1 MSANAQ
7 TMPPLAEAKTS
18 TLPRLSQQTLQ
29 GTAAT
34 IPALALPGYLTSGAD
49 QSAQPGIGIV
59 HLGPGAFFRGHQA
72 WYTHQALKQ
81 GGDWRICAVA
91 LRSSDVSDALTPQD
105 GLYTLAVMEQQTSYQ
120 LIGSVAEVLVAPK
133 HFPQVL
139 ARLTAAATKYVTMT
153 ITEKGYCLNGAG
165 VLDLQHADIVH
176 DLQSFARDLNSC
188 ADSSQPKSAIGLLV
202 KALQLRFTANVP
214 PFVVISCDN
223 LTDNGH
229 KLKNA
234 LLTFAEKSSPALANW
249 LKQQLISPC
258 TMVDSI
264 TPATDDA
271 LRQAVAHELG
281 LEDAW
286 PIKREAFCQW
296 VIEDILPADRPAW
309 GKAGVIYASDVS
321 AFEKAKL
328 RLLNAPHSTMAYLGV
343 LLGIETVYDAMQQ
356 PVLVRFL
363 KALVEE
369 EIQPSFQAPAELD
382 VASYSADIFRRFE
395 NPSVRHLL
403 AQIAW
408 DGSQKLPMRLIPVI
422 QDNLAAGRPIA
433 KLALAIAAWCRFI
446 RLRASQQAQ
455 GVTLVDPLAAQL
467 LAVAAQCAEQANEP
481 ATEVALFLTLDA
493 VFPPKLALDS
503 RFVAALKNA
512 YTSLDQLQL
521 STLALQLQQDGVSV

>member
-1 MSANAQ
+1 MNANAKM
-7 TMPPLAEAKTS
+7 MPPLAEAKTA

-29 GTAAT
+29 DLLPSSAT
-34 IPALALPGYLTSGAD
+34 STTLALPDYLQKTSA
-49 QSAQPGIGIV
+49 QQPGIGIV

-105 GLYTLAVMEQQTSYQ
+105 GLYTLAVMEQHTSYQ

-133 HFPQVL
+133 HFQQVL
-139 ARLTAAATKYVTMT
+139 TRLTAASTKYVTMT

-165 VLDLQHADIVH
+165 ELDLQHVDIQH
-176 DLQSFARDLNSC
+176 DLHSFADDN
-188 ADSSQPKSAIGLLV
+188 QPKSAIGLLV

-234 LLTFAEKSSPALANW
+234 LVAFAEKSSPALANW

-271 LRQAVAHELG
+271 LRDAVATELG
-281 LEDAW
+281 LTDAW

-356 PVLVRFL
+356 PVLVDFL
-363 KALVEE
+363 KALVAE
-369 EIQPSFQAPAELD
+369 EIQPSFQAPAELN

-408 DGSQKLPMRLIPVI
+408 DGSQKLPMRLIPII

-433 KLALAIAAWCRFI
+433 KLALALAAWCRFI
-446 RLRASQQAQ
+446 RLRASQQTQ
-455 GVTLVDPLAAQL
+455 GVKLVDPLAAQL
-467 LAVAAQCAEQANEP
+467 LAIAAQCSEHAGAID
-481 ATEVALFLTLDA
+481 AGTDITLFLTLDA
-493 VFPPKLALDS
+493 VFPAKLALDS
-503 RFVAALKNA
+503 RFVAALKHA
-512 YTSLDQLQL
+512 YINLEQLQL
-521 STLALQLQQDGVSV
+521 STLALQLQRHGVSA

>member
-1 MSANAQ
+1 METTMSANAHS
-7 TMPPLAEAKTS
+7 MPPLAAAKTS
-18 TLPRLSQQTLQ
+18 TLPRLSQQTLK
-29 GTAAT
+29 TMVTTSA
-34 IPALALPGYLTSGAD
+34 ALALPDYLQKTKAEL
-49 QSAQPGIGIV
+49 PGIGIV

-72 WYTHQALKQ
+72 WYTHQALQQ

-105 GLYTLAVMEQQTSYQ
+105 GLYTLAVMEQQTHYQ

-133 HFPQVL
+133 HFPEVL
-139 ARLTAAATKYVTMT
+139 ARLTAASTKYVTMT

-165 VLDLQHADIVH
+165 QLDLQHADIQH
-176 DLQSFARDLNSC
+176 DLQRFAD
-188 ADSSQPKSAIGLLV
+188 DHQPKSAIGLLV
-202 KALQLRFTANVP
+202 KALQHRFTANVP
-214 PFVVISCDN
+214 PFVVMSCDN

-234 LLTFAEKSSPALANW
+234 LISFAELSSPALANW
-249 LKQQLISPC
+249 LKQQLMSPC

-264 TPATDDA
+264 TPATDDV
-271 LRQAVAHELG
+271 LREAVAHELG

-356 PVLVRFL
+356 PALVDFL
-363 KALVEE
+363 KALVAE
-369 EIQPSFQAPAELD
+369 EIVPSFQAPSELD
-382 VASYSADIFRRFE
+382 VANYSADIFRRFE

-408 DGSQKLPMRLIPVI
+408 DGSAKLPMRLIPII

-446 RLRASQQAQ
+446 RLRSSQQAQ
-455 GVTLVDPLAAQL
+455 GITLVDPLAAQL
-467 LAVAAQCAEQANEP
+467 LAVAAQCETAQDP
-481 ATEVALFLTLDA
+481 ATEVALFLSLDA

-503 RFVAALKNA
+503 RFVAALKQA
-512 YTSLDQLQL
+512 YTRLEQLQL
-521 STLALQLQQDGVSV
+521 STLALQLQPHGVSA